1 MHPILNVAIKA
12 ARRAGNTIVRYLDRL
27 DRVGIREK
35 SRNDFVTEI
44 DLMAEQEILQTIHS
58 SYPDHSI
65 LAEESGASAGSEYQ
79 WIIDPLD
86 GTTNFMHG
94 HPQFAVSIGIKRHD
108 TLEHAVI
115 FDPLRNELF
124 TASRG
129 TGAHLNDR
137 RIRVSNVKK
146 LNDALLGTGF
156 PFKELAQLERWL
168 TGFRVFLT
176 RSHGIRRAGSAALDL
191 AYVACGRFD
200 GFWEYGLSPWDMAAG
215 VLLITEAGGILSEPN
230 GGRAFLASGNIVA
243 GNPHIHKVML
253 ELLQQYC

>member
-27 DRVGIREK
+27 DRVAIREK
-35 SRNDFVTEI
+35 TRNDFVTEI
-44 DLMAEQEILQTIHS
+44 DVMAEQDILQTIHS
-58 SYPDHSI
+58 GYPDHSI

-108 TLEHAVI
+108 ALEHAVI

-129 TGAHLNDR
+129 AGAHLNDR

-156 PFKELAQLERWL
+156 PFKEMAQLERWL
-168 TGFRVFLT
+168 AGFRVFLT

-230 GGRAFLASGNIVA
+230 GGRAYLDSGNIVA